1 MIDDEIFSYDR
12 GAVVKALN
20 QSVVVQLEF
29 KPNLGIKKDSSLR
42 SE

>member
-1 MIDDEIFSYDR
+1 MGNGLFWQILADCKHASI
-12 GAVVKALN
+12 GA
-20 QSVVVQLEF
+20 VVQLEF